1 MIARTR
7 LLLVAALLLPLVAGL
22 AGCAGADRPIAPAS
36 PGDQLRMA
44 RLRYDRHDYAEAI
57 ELLNGYVQF
66 RADAPDLDEAH
77 FLLGMSYVQQ
87 KAWPLAAGE
96 FIVVTSEYPDS
107 PRLPDAH
114 YWLGVSY
121 WRQARPA
128 KYDQDP
134 TRRALGQWN
143 RFLQLYP
150 GHPRADEARAMQQEG
165 RDRLAEK
172 SLLNAQLYVTLHQ
185 WQPALY
191 YFDEVLREYP
201 EGKWTEWALVGR
213 GEALGGMR
221 RQDEARAQLEAV
233 RDGAKDAAVRKRAED
248 RLKKLP
254 SVPPSSAAPLAPPVS
269 ADSDSGTAG

>member
-1 MIARTR
+1 M
-7 LLLVAALLLPLVAGL
+7 
-22 AGCAGADRPIAPAS
+22 
-36 PGDQLRMA
+36 
-44 RLRYDRHDYAEAI
+44 
-57 ELLNGYVQF
+57 
-66 RADAPDLDEAH
+66 
-77 FLLGMSYVQQ
+77 QQ

-96 FIVVTSEYPDS
+96 FVVVTSDYPDS

-121 WRQARPA
+121 WKQARLP

-150 GHPRADEARAMQQEG
+150 EHPRADEARAMQQEG

-172 SLLNAQLYVTLHQ
+172 TLLNAQLYITLHQ

-191 YFDEVLREYP
+191 YFEDILREYP
-201 EGKWTEWALVGR
+201 ESKWTEWARLGR

-221 RQDEARAQLEAV
+221 RQDEARAQLEDV
-233 RDGAKDAAVRKRAED
+233 RDTAKDGAVRKRAED

-254 SVPPSSAAPLAPPVS
+254 YVPPSSAGSPLPAPAA